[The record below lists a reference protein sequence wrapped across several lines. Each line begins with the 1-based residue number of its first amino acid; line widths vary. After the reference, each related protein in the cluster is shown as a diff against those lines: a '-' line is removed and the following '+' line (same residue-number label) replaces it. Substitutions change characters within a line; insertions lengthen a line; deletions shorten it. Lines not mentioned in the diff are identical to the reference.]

1 MTLCVLPTCRTHAD
15 TEPGAHTCQPCRM
28 HLVRQLADI
37 EDYLAIV
44 TAVPGR
50 GAPGPHAKG
59 YRSTP
64 PLRLDVVAMFD
75 PRTEINGDGPDDVMD
90 EVPNISADLGGWLRV
105 LMEEHP
111 DWQYRIVV
119 GGEGMVIA
127 PAGVALLRS
136 RCDWICRQPWVD
148 EFAADVARVHGA
160 LRQACGD
167 APGKPLGRCLDQAC
181 GGEVFRRSDDSRD
194 PRLRCGRCST
204 TYDGLDLV
212 RVGWG
217 AA

>member
-44 TAVPGR
+44 TAIPGR

-75 PRTEINGDGPDDVMD
+75 PRTEINGDGPDDVLD
-90 EVPNISADLGGWLRV
+90 EIPNVGADLDGWSRIIST
-105 LMEEHP
+105 EHP
-111 DWQYRIVV
+111 DRPRGSGAWF
-119 GGEGMVIA
+119 
-127 PAGVALLRS
+127 LRT

-148 EFAADVARVHGA
+148 EFAADVTRVHGA

-167 APGKPLGRCLDQAC
+167 APGKPLGRCLDEAC
-181 GGEVFRRSDDSRD
+181 GGEVFRRSDDPRD

-212 RVGWG
+212 RVRES
-217 AA
+217 A